1 MYLARSPQLSAF
13 KMDSGS
19 KEIHSRRPHVQVAV
33 TSMQGIIYRRNKNR
47 KAATVSLSDLG
58 IVGGGRREHFRQP
71 FWSKHPRERHLPTRG
86 PLSHFS
92 VQDAGER
99 ESGSAFAHLCPLST
113 NPSHGS
119 SPIRVRNHRATLCRC
134 TAVPELSESW
144 PPQRTPLCLVSHVLV
159 RDLAEKGEA
168 YGRGTLHVEQR
179 RINAMRNRRGFSKLH
194 IISLQHFFVKKS
206 TSTSSWLA
214 SDETASMYR
223 PSEQPTLPWLARA
236 PSSRRCE
243 WSETVISPVRESGCS
258 GNLGLPQGAVHWR
271 FQPGPKPSLSQ
282 HRHPIQS
289 KEHHLP
295 TPTYLPAPSLP

>member
-58 IVGGGRREHFRQP
+58 IVGGGRRGHFRQP

-92 VQDAGER
+92 VQNAVQNAGER

-119 SPIRVRNHRATLCRC
+119 SPIRVRNHRATLCRSSGPAGALLFLNC
-134 TAVPELSESW
+134 PRA
-144 PPQRTPLCLVSHVLV
+144 
-159 RDLAEKGEA
+159 G
-168 YGRGTLHVEQR
+168 LH
-179 RINAMRNRRGFSKLH
+179 S
-194 IISLQHFFVKKS
+194 
-206 TSTSSWLA
+206 
-214 SDETASMYR
+214 
-223 PSEQPTLPWLARA
+223 A
-236 PSSRRCE
+236 PHSAWFPMC
-243 WSETVISPVRESGCS
+243 
-258 GNLGLPQGAVHWR
+258 
-271 FQPGPKPSLSQ
+271 
-282 HRHPIQS
+282 
-289 KEHHLP
+289 
-295 TPTYLPAPSLP
+295 